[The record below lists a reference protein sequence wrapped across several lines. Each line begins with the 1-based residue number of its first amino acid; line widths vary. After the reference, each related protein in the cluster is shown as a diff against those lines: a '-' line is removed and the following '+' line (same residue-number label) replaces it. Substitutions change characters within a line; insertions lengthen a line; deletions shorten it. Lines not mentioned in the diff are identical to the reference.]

1 MKKGVNLK
9 KTVSCTFQNQNLV
22 DLGGV
27 GGGRRG
33 GGGKKL
39 KGGEGKIGEGVGE
52 EEQEGKRRGEEGGLD
67 AYKEEVEEK
76 RGAGRK
82 GSLGLSM
89 ARPKP

>member
-1 MKKGVNLK
+1 MGLGNPKP
-9 KTVSCTFQNQNLV
+9 S

-39 KGGEGKIGEGVGE
+39 NGEEGNIGDGVGE
-52 EEQEGKRRGEEGGLD
+52 EEQDEGKRSGEEAAVD
-67 AYKEEVEEK
+67 ANKEEVDEK
-76 RGAGRK
+76 RGAGRN

-89 ARPKP
+89 PML

>member
-1 MKKGVNLK
+1 MGLK
-9 KTVSCTFQNQNLV
+9 INPKPS

-39 KGGEGKIGEGVGE
+39 NGEEEGNIGDGVGE
-52 EEQEGKRRGEEGGLD
+52 EEQDEGKRSGEEAAVD
-67 AYKEEVEEK
+67 ANKEEVEEK
-76 RGAGRK
+76 RGAGRN

-89 ARPKP
+89 PML

>member
-9 KTVSCTFQNQNLV
+9 KGGFHFCSLENLS